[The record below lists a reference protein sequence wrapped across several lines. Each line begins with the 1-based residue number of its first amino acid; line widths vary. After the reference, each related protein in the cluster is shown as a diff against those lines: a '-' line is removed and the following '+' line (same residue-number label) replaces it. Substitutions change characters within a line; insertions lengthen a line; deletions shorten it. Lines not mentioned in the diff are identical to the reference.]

1 MNDEQRRI
9 FLEATKDILLLK
21 QLELFTAYH
30 TVIACNI
37 ALGLS
42 EEEAKAIVDEALKLN
57 SEEIENHHCTEE
69 VIKQIRLEVKE
80 NAPDDLGEFMNFNVI
95 KLMGLLYTEE

>member
-9 FLEATKDILLLK
+9 FLETTKDILLLK

-69 VIKQIRLEVKE
+69 VINQIRHEVKE
-80 NAPDDLGEFMNFNVI
+80 NTPDDLEGFMDYTVIRLMELLLTGE
-95 KLMGLLYTEE
+95 